1 MLPPPGP
8 HFPDRGLSP
17 PIVLRLELSFP
28 GSQHLGGLP
37 WREYG
42 DVPPPPPVLVE
53 DDSGEVVMRIT
64 KPVHQEILD
73 ALTSRRPEAGGILL
87 GPRNH
92 HAVTHFILD
101 ENAATTPSSFTLDH
115 VGLNRILKRYRTC
128 EMDMKGIVHS
138 HPRGLNR
145 PSKPDLEYVLKT
157 FSNPKNSD
165 VREFLLPIVCGEEF
179 FPFVV
184 TRGEAPGSEDVVPA
198 KLVLF

>member
-8 HFPDRGLSP
+8 DFPDRGLSP

-87 GPRNH
+87 GPGTITRSPTSSSTRTRQRPLR
-92 HAVTHFILD
+92 ASRS
-101 ENAATTPSSFTLDH
+101 TTS
-115 VGLNRILKRYRTC
+115 
-128 EMDMKGIVHS
+128 
-138 HPRGLNR
+138 
-145 PSKPDLEYVLKT
+145 
-157 FSNPKNSD
+157 
-165 VREFLLPIVCGEEF
+165 
-179 FPFVV
+179 
-184 TRGEAPGSEDVVPA
+184 A
-198 KLVLF
+198 